1 MFAFVESTEDSVAS
15 ANTTLLELAI
25 ILAVNGHW
33 LLCHIWKQR
42 RTQERW

>member
-1 MFAFVESTEDSVAS
+1 MFAFVDSNEDCIAS

-33 LLCHIWKQR
+33 LLCYVW
-42 RTQERW
+42 